1 MLGRVKKRT
10 DEAKFLKLFSRNQT
24 RKALAAL
31 GGSARAARW
40 HKFYR
45 AAVIIGLVIAPG
57 VASVARAESTNV
69 FSAGLPGRAAR
80 VVIVEDSKAIDAFR
94 PRTDRIRAMMI
105 SGITNLTR
113 MGNVRDAWR
122 SLVST
127 QDIVGIKVYSTPG
140 PNSGTRPAVV
150 ASVVDGLL
158 SIGIPAKHIVV
169 WDRQLG
175 DLRLAG
181 FSDLAKKYGVRLAG
195 SVQEGYDEKVSY
207 DAALLGTPVWGDLEF
222 GRTGTGIGRKSFV
235 SKLLTR
241 GVTKIINVTPLLNH
255 NLASVSGNLYGL
267 ALGSVDN
274 VGRFESEP
282 ERLATAVPEIYAM
295 TNLSDR
301 VVLNITDALI
311 CQYEGGERGL
321 LHYSTTLNQLRFSRD
336 PVALDVLSIDEL
348 NRQRKAADAPTIKD
362 NLDLYHNAAL
372 LELGV
377 DDLKKI
383 DVQTRKR

>member
-10 DEAKFLKLFSRNQT
+10 DEATFLKLFLRNQT

-31 GGSARAARW
+31 GASARAARW
-40 HKFYR
+40 HKFYC
-45 AAVIIGLVIAPG
+45 AAVIIGLLIAPG

-150 ASVVDGLL
+150 AAVVDGLL
-158 SIGIPAKHIVV
+158 SIGIPAKHIIV

-175 DLRLAG
+175 DLRVAG